1 MRYAYLLFVSDE
13 GNTSDNSIIS
23 EEEEEIGFSEGTW
36 TYTVRQPIVS
46 PQYLCAPPPTPT
58 FVPLRS
64 LELTKRRS
72 KKGTATNKTYY
83 LRRRKMLVKFFNFL
97 LFLHVTKYNLIHGS
111 YIILILIYYIYYCG
125 LIFRPEEQ

>member
-97 LFLHVTKYNLIHGS
+97 LFLHVTKYNLDHVLCC
-111 YIILILIYYIYYCG
+111 ILIYYYIYYCG

>member
-1 MRYAYLLFVSDE
+1 MRHAYLLFVSDE
-13 GNTSDNSIIS
+13 GNTSDNSIS

-83 LRRRKMLVKFFNFL
+83 LRRRKMLVKFE
-97 LFLHVTKYNLIHGS
+97 
-111 YIILILIYYIYYCG
+111 
-125 LIFRPEEQ
+125 IFSIFFYFFM

>member
-1 MRYAYLLFVSDE
+1 MRHAYLLFVSDE

-83 LRRRKMLVKFFNFL
+83 LRRRKMLVKFE
-97 LFLHVTKYNLIHGS
+97 
-111 YIILILIYYIYYCG
+111 
-125 LIFRPEEQ
+125 IFSISFYFFI